1 MTPYNAQSTNQLTP
15 YNSLTTNQLTPYIAQ
30 SANQLTPFIAQLTNE
45 EAPFSL
51 VVYLFAIM
59 IPQYK
64 SCWHKKDVEK
74 RKEDGYYIAY
84 KLLFKYAEKVILF

>member
-1 MTPYNAQSTNQLTP
+1 MTPYNAESTHQLTP

-74 RKEDGYYIAY
+74 RKEDGYC
-84 KLLFKYAEKVILF
+84 

>member
-64 SCWHKKDVEK
+64 SCWHKKTLK
-74 RKEDGYYIAY
+74 KGRKMDIAN

>member
-74 RKEDGYYIAY
+74 GRKMDIAY